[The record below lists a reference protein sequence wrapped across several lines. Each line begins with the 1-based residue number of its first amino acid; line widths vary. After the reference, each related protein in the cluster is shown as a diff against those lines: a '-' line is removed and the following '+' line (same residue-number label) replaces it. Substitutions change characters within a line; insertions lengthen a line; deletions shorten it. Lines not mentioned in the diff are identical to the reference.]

1 MGRVANRR
9 PQPPMQT
16 LTLAPKEVMMTA
28 IRLSRLQKRILR
40 LLAAD
45 YQRTNGGLSTSHQE
59 LVMKLQR
66 DRGNLSHR
74 LRTLEKRGWIDIGR
88 SSGGKAANVILT
100 PEGQHE
106 VSKLNKLVNKE

>member
-1 MGRVANRR
+1 MA
-9 PQPPMQT
+9 
-16 LTLAPKEVMMTA
+16 A
-28 IRLSRLQKRILR
+28 IRLSRLQKRILQ

-59 LVMKLQR
+59 RVMKR
-66 DRGNLSHR
+66 PHDRGNLSHS

-88 SSGGKAANVILT
+88 SRGGKAENVIIT
-100 PEGQHE
+100 PAGQNA

>member
-1 MGRVANRR
+1 MA
-9 PQPPMQT
+9 
-16 LTLAPKEVMMTA
+16 A
-28 IRLSRLQKRILR
+28 IRLSRLQKRILQ

-59 LVMKLQR
+59 LVMKLPH
-66 DRGNLSHR
+66 DRGNLSHS

-88 SSGGKAANVILT
+88 SRGGKAENVIIT
-100 PEGQHE
+100 PAGQNA